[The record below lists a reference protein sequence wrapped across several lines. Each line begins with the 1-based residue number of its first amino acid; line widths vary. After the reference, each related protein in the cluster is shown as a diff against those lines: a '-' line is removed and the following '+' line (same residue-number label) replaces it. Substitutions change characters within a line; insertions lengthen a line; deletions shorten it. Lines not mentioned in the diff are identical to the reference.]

1 MRVVVVM
8 VMGMPMNVIGRTGRM
23 ITLSTARFAV
33 VAAAALAQD
42 NTAGDIDGQ
51 TCQLLAQG
59 HGLAQIGEV
68 I

>member
-1 MRVVVVM
+1 MRVVVVV
-8 VMGMPMNVIGRTGRM
+8 VMAFAMMVIGRTGRM

-42 NTAGDIDGQ
+42 DTAGDIDGQ
-51 TCQLLAQG
+51 AGQLLAQG
-59 HGLAQIGEV
+59 HWLAQIGEV